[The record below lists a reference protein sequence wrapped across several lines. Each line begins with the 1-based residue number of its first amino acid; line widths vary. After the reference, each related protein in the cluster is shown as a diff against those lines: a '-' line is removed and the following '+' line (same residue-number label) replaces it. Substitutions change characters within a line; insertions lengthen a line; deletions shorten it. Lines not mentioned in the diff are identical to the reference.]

1 MWCIYSKTGSIPSHP
16 LSLDNTCGSVFD
28 DEDATKYDVTASDL
42 IVTRQFPP
50 INSSSEAEIEDVF
63 TQRDFVVSG
72 YLKETMSPV
81 TLRADRSASVVNLS
95 SETFSDAEMSLLSKG
110 LSFRPTA
117 AFLNIQEIKC
127 DLRKF
132 DRNMRLAEYFSTIDH
147 TVPFHIDS
155 ATGVSSTEQS
165 TGPLHEK
172 RDHSIFRSKSSFTPK
187 CDRNE
192 TLNTYISTVTN
203 EIIERCNQVTHQD
216 FRINLFKEICQ
227 AYNEHTLFNEEHKA
241 VHR

>member
-1 MWCIYSKTGSIPSHP
+1 
-16 LSLDNTCGSVFD
+16 
-28 DEDATKYDVTASDL
+28 
-42 IVTRQFPP
+42 
-50 INSSSEAEIEDVF
+50 
-63 TQRDFVVSG
+63 
-72 YLKETMSPV
+72 MSPV
-81 TLRADRSASVVNLS
+81 TLRADRFASVVNLS

-110 LSFRPTA
+110 LSFCPTA

-132 DRNMRLAEYFSTIDH
+132 DRNMKLAEYFSTIDH

-155 ATGVSSTEQS
+155 ATGDSSTEQS

-203 EIIERCNQVTHQD
+203 VIIERCNQVTHQD
-216 FRINLFKEICQ
+216 FRINRSKEERTAIHTIEEKRNVVIKD
-227 AYNEHTLFNEEHKA
+227 ADKGSAIVVMDRERYINEALRHLSDDKCYSR
-241 VHR
+241 VHSDPT